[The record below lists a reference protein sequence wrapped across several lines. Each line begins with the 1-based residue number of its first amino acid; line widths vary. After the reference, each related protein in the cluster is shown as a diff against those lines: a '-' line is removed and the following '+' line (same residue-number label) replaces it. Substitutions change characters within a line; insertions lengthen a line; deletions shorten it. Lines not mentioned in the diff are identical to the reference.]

1 MKKAKP
7 MKNETLESTWKKIM
21 ESRERELKKSETF
34 ENRGCL
40 FYMNATALDDDDVV
54 DDADGADDDLLPRR
68 VLKSATFRDRTIY
81 DNDDIIADDGVDD
94 DDNEGGRGVA
104 PLGWSSNMGKIKR
117 ELSLSQDELNR
128 RVEAFI
134 KKFNEDMRLQRQQSI
149 DQYME
154 MINRGVN

>member
-21 ESRERELKKSETF
+21 GSRERELKKSQTF
-34 ENRGCL
+34 EDRGCL
-40 FYMNATALDDDDVV
+40 FYVNAAALGDDDV
-54 DDADGADDDLLPRR
+54 DDADADADVDDDLLPRS
-68 VLKSATFRDRTIY
+68 VLKSATFRDRTSY
-81 DNDDIIADDGVDD
+81 DDDITADD
-94 DDNEGGRGVA
+94 DDDDDEDGGNDA
-104 PLGWSSNMGKIKR
+104 PSGWSSNMGKIKR

-128 RVEAFI
+128 RVEDFI